1 MVVGVPF
8 HKKPALLV
16 GKLANNGMLVV
27 ECSIFE
33 YINPNL
39 TYIVTWP

>member
-1 MVVGVPF
+1 MVIGVPF
-8 HKKPALLV
+8 HKTPTLLV

-27 ECSIFE
+27 QCLMFE
-33 YINPNL
+33 YITPNL